1 MERPREESVA
11 DEKTPFDGDRFGFTR
26 SYADY
31 GTSTIWQDRLNDIVK
46 EGFTCG
52 RLLDIGCNYG
62 FSLRTCQAYFDVH
75 GLDISRYAIREA
87 KRHAPTANIM
97 LCDVRKGL
105 PYKDGT
111 FDVVTMFDTL
121 EHLTN
126 HDSVLRDVCRIL
138 KPGGLLT
145 LTTPNRWSI
154 NSILFGRDYWFKRDA
169 THVVLFSRGSL
180 KKEVTEAGFGH
191 VSVRTIS
198 LLHFLS
204 DFGRREAPASASRDG
219 DAGQDPPRKGW
230 VSRIPA
236 PLKPPLRK
244 VYRWIHDFPTPWGAN
259 LYAICRK
266 RR

>member
-1 MERPREESVA
+1 VSNRKAVKE
-11 DEKTPFDGDRFGFTR
+11 DIPFDGNNYGFDR
-26 SYADY
+26 SYADLKD
-31 GTSTIWQDRLNDIVK
+31 STAWQDRLDDILK
-46 EGFTCG
+46 EGCGFG

-62 FSLRTCQAYFDVH
+62 FFLRTCETYFDAH
-75 GLDISRYAIREA
+75 GLDISRYAICRA
-87 KRHAPTANIM
+87 KLHAPTANVM
-97 LCDVRKGL
+97 LGDVRMGL

-121 EHLTN
+121 EHLAN
-126 HDSVLRDVCRIL
+126 HGCVLRDVCRIL

-180 KKEVTEAGFGH
+180 KRALSEAGFGH
-191 VSVRTIS
+191 VRLRTIS

-204 DFGRREAPASASRDG
+204 DFGRRYTAPGASPDG
-219 DAGQDPPRKGW
+219 DTTQTPPRRGW

-236 PLKPPLRK
+236 PLRPPLRRL
-244 VYRWIHDFPTPWGAN
+244 YRWIHDFPTPWGAN
-259 LYAICRK
+259 LYAVCRK
-266 RR
+266 Q